1 MVTEEIC
8 PTRLLAD
15 TPVETDAFGGHGR
28 VARSIVEVVQTE
40 RGGRS
45 IGLEGGWGAGKSTI
59 VKLASK
65 FLTQTRDSTFK
76 VSVFDMWAHQDDPL
90 RRTLLE
96 DLITRIKEFEWV
108 DKERWDRRL
117 DELTKRRS
125 EDTTSVVPRLTGAG
139 LWFALTTRNGG

>member
-15 TPVETDAFGGHGR
+15 TPVETDPFGGHGR
-28 VARSIVEVVQTE
+28 VAEPVA
-40 RGGRS
+40 S
-45 IGLEGGWGAGKSTI
+45 IGGQE
-59 VKLASK
+59 

-90 RRTLLE
+90 RRTFLE

-125 EDTTSVVPRLTGAG
+125 EDTTSVVLRLTGAG